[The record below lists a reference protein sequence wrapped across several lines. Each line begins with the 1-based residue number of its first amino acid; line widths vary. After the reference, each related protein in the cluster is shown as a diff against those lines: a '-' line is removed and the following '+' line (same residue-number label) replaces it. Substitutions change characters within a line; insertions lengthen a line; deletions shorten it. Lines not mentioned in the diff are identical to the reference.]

1 MESIRRKSS
10 LPEKVRTVAICNV
23 ITLCFWVFLFLEN
36 AMNIDLESVLINP
49 MIDPVILSIATILI
63 LLVYLG
69 LYQSSYTQSKSAIIL
84 YSVLAITQLI
94 TYTGIIIYTLV
105 LVSLPSST
113 LILSYQTILYLATCV
128 LWSLYLVYSIF
139 VVALFHHDI
148 VKDQQLMMVEVI
160 QNRCS
165 IIPPKDISEPSSFLC
180 SSKPINAYLSS
191 TTSLSLGGSQNAL
204 LDKSSLI

>member
-10 LPEKVRTVAICNV
+10 LPEKVRAVAICNV
-23 ITLCFWVFLFLEN
+23 IILCFCVFLFLEK
-36 AMNIDLESVLINP
+36 ARNIDLESVLINP
-49 MIDPVILSIATILI
+49 MIDPVILSTITILI

-69 LYQSSYTQSKSAIIL
+69 LYQSSFTQSRSAIIL
-84 YSVLAITQLI
+84 YFVLAITQLI

-105 LVSLPSST
+105 MVSLPSST
-113 LILSYQTILYLATCV
+113 LMLSYQTILYLTTCI

-148 VKDQQLMMVEVI
+148 VKEQQFNMVEEI
-160 QNRCS
+160 QHRCS
-165 IIPPKDISEPSSFLC
+165 ILPPREISEPSSFLC

-191 TTSLSLGGSQNAL
+191 TRSLSLGGSQNAL
-204 LDKSSLI
+204 LDDSSLI